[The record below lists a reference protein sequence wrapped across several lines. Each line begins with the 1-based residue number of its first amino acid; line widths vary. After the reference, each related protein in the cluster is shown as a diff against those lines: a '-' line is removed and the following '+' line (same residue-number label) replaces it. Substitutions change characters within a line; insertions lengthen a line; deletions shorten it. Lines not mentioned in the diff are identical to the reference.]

1 MVRRFGPVLSLL
13 MTSVLMLA
21 VFAASPAVAGGDG
34 GQGLNGGRP
43 GTNTNAGG
51 GTTVTGSDTSAQV
64 GGCHLYAGTGGF
76 GEACLG
82 SGSSSHL
89 SVKQILGGDPVPTC
103 WDVPLTA
110 AELAQL
116 ETDEQYL
123 DLAHFDY
130 YWQRCL
136 QGISANY
143 KITWPVTVTSQLY
156 PLPKGT
162 PPVTLTTG
170 GQHLIDYYASGSN
183 DYPIATAVASPSVR
197 VRTNEDVAFHAVP
210 DSSDQVA
217 VGGVVMQARVTHLSV
232 APLGADGPSVGCAG
246 SGLTVSPAD
255 TPAST
260 APGAACWYAF
270 ARSSA
275 AQPDDEYPM
284 QVTATWAVRYT
295 TDPAAPWSSWTL
307 LNDNI
312 QVTSTTNQT
321 VNDIQT
327 MVIN

>member
-1 MVRRFGPVLSLL
+1 MAGAALVLLAALAPTPALAGPPS
-13 MTSVLMLA
+13 
-21 VFAASPAVAGGDG
+21 DG
-34 GQGLNGGRP
+34 GIGLNNGHGKA
-43 GTNTNAGG
+43 GSGAGG
-51 GTTVTGSDTSAQV
+51 GTTVTGNNTSAQV

-89 SVKQILGGDPVPTC
+89 SVKQILGTDPVPTC
-103 WDVPLTA
+103 SPDRGWDVPLTD

-116 ETDEQYL
+116 ETNEQYL
-123 DLAHFDY
+123 DLQHFDY
-130 YWQRCL
+130 YWHRCL
-136 QGISANY
+136 NGISADY
-143 KITWPVTVTSQLY
+143 KITWPVTVTSQLH
-156 PLPKGT
+156 PIPKGT
-162 PPVTLTTG
+162 PPKTLTHN
-170 GQHLIDYYASGSN
+170 QQKLVHYYASGSN

-217 VGGVVMQARVTHLSV
+217 VGGVVMQARITHLTV
-232 APLGADGPSVGCAG
+232 APLGPDGPSVGCDGA
-246 SGLTVSPAD
+246 GLTVSPSD
-255 TPAST
+255 TPDST

-270 ARSSA
+270 THSSA
-275 AQPDDEYPM
+275 GQPDDKYPM
-284 QVTATWAVRYT
+284 RVTATWAVRYT
-295 TDPAAPWSSWTL
+295 TDPATPWSSWTL

-327 MVIN
+327 LIIN